1 MWHAKFNNGDQEFV
15 AIGDNRND
23 MDVYRIAANEAV
35 NGLPRCHVHVGGQLI
50 LISTADEDAREPAT
64 RPHSQIG
71 IDHIGLRVEDMD
83 EAAAELKDA

>member
-35 NGLPRCHVHVGGQLI
+35 KTNISFPNCLKFMPYAEIDEETAGQKTKKWI
-50 LISTADEDAREPAT
+50 EKTYGA
-64 RPHSQIG
+64 
-71 IDHIGLRVEDMD
+71 M
-83 EAAAELKDA
+83 